1 MEEIEKIDDA
11 KIEKIIEEKEDTNT
25 NKNIIDINS
34 NIKQRSKYKNI
45 SNEKYN
51 EIDDNKCFGFHKNY
65 KNKLKVIFC
74 PCYCLFYKSFKWI
87 WDGRCQFETYYK
99 SHYFIEN
106 IFFCLLSI
114 IDIVA
119 LSFYKDNLSTA
130 FLVIR
135 IISDFFGI
143 LIFWLTIVLWD
154 EDGLNENHFESSFL
168 FLTFLDLILM
178 GVLDM
183 FSFIAFCASNSEF
196 LITVLMSFLMHL
208 ILSVAIISFNL
219 CKYMH

>member
-1 MEEIEKIDDA
+1 MEEIEKIDDS
-11 KIEKIIEEKEDTNT
+11 KIEKIIEEKEDTNSR
-25 NKNIIDINS
+25 KNIIEINS

-51 EIDDNKCFGFHKNY
+51 EIDDNKCFGFQKNY
-65 KNKLKVIFC
+65 KNKLKVIFYT
-74 PCYCLFYKSFKWI
+74 CYGLFYKSFKLI
-87 WDGRCQFETYYK
+87 WDGRYQSETYYK

-119 LSFYKDNLSTA
+119 IFFYKDNLSTA

-135 IISDFFGI
+135 IISDFFGV

-154 EDGLNENHFESSFL
+154 ENVLNENYFESSFL
-168 FLTFLDLILM
+168 FLTLLDLILM
-178 GVLDM
+178 GVLDI
-183 FSFIAFCASNSEF
+183 FSFVAFCASNSEF

-219 CKYMH
+219 CKYIH

>member
-1 MEEIEKIDDA
+1 MEEIEKIDDS
-11 KIEKIIEEKEDTNT
+11 KIEKIIEEKEDTNSR
-25 NKNIIDINS
+25 KNIIEINS

-51 EIDDNKCFGFHKNY
+51 EIDDNKCFGFQKNY
-65 KNKLKVIFC
+65 KNKLKVIF
-74 PCYCLFYKSFKWI
+74 YHFYGLFYKSFKWI
-87 WDGRCQFETYYK
+87 WDGRYQSETYYK

-119 LSFYKDNLSTA
+119 IFFYKDNLSTT

-135 IISDFFGI
+135 IISDFFGV
-143 LIFWLTIVLWD
+143 LIFWLTIVLW
-154 EDGLNENHFESSFL
+154 EENVLNENHFESSFL
-168 FLTFLDLILM
+168 FLTLLDLILM
-178 GVLDM
+178 GVLDI
-183 FSFIAFCASNSEF
+183 FSFVAFCASNSEF

-219 CKYMH
+219 CKYIH